1 MQKTG
6 DLFGGSTELDYIC
19 RKIMNM
25 KATEQTQQQI
35 ERFVKKI
42 AQKFPQSQE
51 ASQLTDIHIRV
62 TQESGEMM
70 AFDDDENEITRCVV
84 EQWIDNKDEDFYD
97 QVLLILRNQFKRLRK
112 IIDDFGILKPYSLVL
127 ENDDKESMGELY
139 LADDDTVIVSGDLME
154 GLDKELDDF
163 FNDLMKK

>member
-1 MQKTG
+1 
-6 DLFGGSTELDYIC
+6 
-19 RKIMNM
+19 M

-127 ENDDKESMGELY
+127 ENDDKEPMGELY

>member
-1 MQKTG
+1 M
-6 DLFGGSTELDYIC
+6 DYIC

-42 AQKFPQSQE
+42 AQKFPQSHE

-127 ENDDKESMGELY
+127 ENDDKEPMGELY

>member
-1 MQKTG
+1 M
-6 DLFGGSTELDYIC
+6 DYIC

-25 KATEQTQQQI
+25 RATEQTQQQI

-42 AQKFPQSQE
+42 AQKFPQSHE

>member
-1 MQKTG
+1 
-6 DLFGGSTELDYIC
+6 
-19 RKIMNM
+19 MNM

-42 AQKFPQSQE
+42 AQKFPQSHE

-112 IIDDFGILKPYSLVL
+112 IIDDFGILKPDSRFHHRQTALRSGLVHQY
-127 ENDDKESMGELY
+127 EY
-139 LADDDTVIVSGDLME
+139 FVTLADLHR
-154 GLDKELDDF
+154 LF
-163 FNDLMKK
+163 QRQP

>member
-1 MQKTG
+1 M
-6 DLFGGSTELDYIC
+6 DYIC

-42 AQKFPQSQE
+42 AQKFPQTQE
-51 ASQLTDIHIRV
+51 ATLLTDIHIRV

-97 QVLLILRNQFKRLRK
+97 KVLLILRNQFKRMRK
-112 IIDDFGILKPYSLVL
+112 IIDNFGILKPYSLVL

-139 LADDDTVIVSGDLME
+139 LADDDTVIVSSDLME

-163 FNDLMKK
+163 FNDLMKE

>member
-1 MQKTG
+1 M
-6 DLFGGSTELDYIC
+6 DYIC

>member
-1 MQKTG
+1 M
-6 DLFGGSTELDYIC
+6 ELVYIC
-19 RKIMNM
+19 RKIKKM

-35 ERFVKKI
+35 ERFIKKV
-42 AQKFPQSQE
+42 AQKFPPSHE
-51 ASQLTDIHIRV
+51 ASVLTDIHIRV
-62 TQESGEMM
+62 IQESGEMM
-70 AFDDDENEITRCVV
+70 AFDDDETEITRCVV

-97 QVLLILRNQFKRLRK
+97 KVLLILRNQFKRLRK
-112 IIDDFGILKPYSLVL
+112 VIDDFGILKPYSLVL

>member
-1 MQKTG
+1 
-6 DLFGGSTELDYIC
+6 
-19 RKIMNM
+19 MNM

-42 AQKFPQSQE
+42 AQKFPQSHE

-127 ENDDKESMGELY
+127 ENDDKEPMGELY